1 MAGKDNAYLF
11 KRGEKVCAVEDLRG
25 VPEGT
30 RGKVAVADGVTWH
43 RYWVRF
49 DNGVMLGFVDES
61 QLVKAKRYESYKR
74 EQREAAEQAEKE
86 AATSPRGPRD
96 EAPAAAEVG
105 GGSATGG
112 VTVPAHLLERSK
124 AAKERLGA

>member
-1 MAGKDNAYLF
+1 MAGKENAYEF

-49 DNGVMLGFVDES
+49 DNGVMLGFVHES
-61 QLVKAKRYESYKR
+61 QLVKAKRYESYKQER
-74 EQREAAEQAEKE
+74 REAERAGASSAPAAESSLDSEPE
-86 AATSPRGPRD
+86 AATD
-96 EAPAAAEVG
+96 A
-105 GGSATGG
+105 GGSTAEG
-112 VTVPAHLLERSK
+112 VAVPEHLLARSK
-124 AAKERLGA
+124 AARDRLGG